1 MAITRKKKVAPK
13 AVVSKN
19 SVKKTVCSK
28 KSCKTISAED
38 RFKMLELEAY
48 LIAEKDGFK
57 AHADHYWLQAEEA
70 IGKKYPL
77 K

>member
-1 MAITRKKKVAPK
+1 MAITKRTTWTPK
-13 AVVSKN
+13 AAEDKK
-19 SVKKTVCSK
+19 SVR
-28 KSCKTISAED
+28 KSCKNISAED

-57 AHADHYWLQAEEA
+57 APADHYWLKAEEV
-70 IGKKYPL
+70 INKKCPL